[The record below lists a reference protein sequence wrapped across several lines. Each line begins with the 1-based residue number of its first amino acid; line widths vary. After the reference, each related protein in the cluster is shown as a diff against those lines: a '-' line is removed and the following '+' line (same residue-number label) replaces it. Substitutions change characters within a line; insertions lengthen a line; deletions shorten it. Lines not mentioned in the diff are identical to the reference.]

1 LYSTSWP
8 KRCFYDEGFRDPG
21 VLARRF
27 GASAPA
33 MRWRFDQLGLLE
45 PEVVR

>member
-1 LYSTSWP
+1 MMPRPWL

-27 GASAPA
+27 KVSAPA
-33 MRWRFDQLGLLE
+33 MRYRFDQLGLRE
-45 PEVVR
+45 PEAVR